1 MTASRSIDE
10 RLAAAPPSS
19 TASRHAGTAAA
30 PRRDAWTWILTIVG
44 IGNLANAVWM
54 LARPVG
60 WFHDLPA
67 AVPDFGPLNEH
78 FVRDIGAAFLV
89 QGVALVWAAFVPA
102 WRVPLVA
109 PVALFAVLHALAHV
123 YDTARGLVG
132 PQHWLIDLP
141 AVYVPA
147 LLMVAF
153 VWLLSRP
160 APAASRA
167 R

>member
-1 MTASRSIDE
+1 
-10 RLAAAPPSS
+10 
-19 TASRHAGTAAA
+19 
-30 PRRDAWTWILTIVG
+30 
-44 IGNLANAVWM
+44 M

-60 WFHDLPA
+60 WYHDLPA

-78 FVRDIGAAFLV
+78 FVRDIGAAFAV
-89 QGVALVWAAFVPA
+89 QGVALVWAALVPA

-132 PQHWLIDLP
+132 PAHWLIDLP

-147 LLMVAF
+147 LLMATF
-153 VWLLSRP
+153 LWLLARQ
-160 APAASRA
+160 APAASR
-167 R
+167 